1 MTIGSASGRVL
12 RLRDR
17 PSSGLAPAP
26 ARGLGLHPV
35 VASPHVYGHLEAP
48 PQHDALRWAICPAQL
63 APEQPRAEQAPPWRG
78 GKLPRK
84 VSSVEARQL
93 TVEAAEVAKDRSW
106 VEPELDLH
114 DSNV

>member
-1 MTIGSASGRVL
+1 
-12 RLRDR
+12 
-17 PSSGLAPAP
+17 
-26 ARGLGLHPV
+26 
-35 VASPHVYGHLEAP
+35 
-48 PQHDALRWAICPAQL
+48 
-63 APEQPRAEQAPPWRG
+63 
-78 GKLPRK
+78 